1 MDNKEEIKKNEL
13 ELQKQVTRMVTTIAD
28 LYEGAKKDIDSGKY
42 ANAERKSE
50 QAEEI
55 VRNINSLVTQG
66 RC

>member
-1 MDNKEEIKKNEL
+1 MDSKEEMKKNEL
-13 ELQKQVTRMVTTIAD
+13 ELAKQVTRMVTTIAD
-28 LYEGAKKDIDSGKY
+28 LYEGARKDIDGGKY
-42 ANAERKSE
+42 ADAERRSE

>member
-1 MDNKEEIKKNEL
+1 MDHKEALNKEAVALSN
-13 ELQKQVTRMVTTIAD
+13 QVTRIVTTIAD
-28 LYEGAKKDIDSGKY
+28 LYEGAKKAIDGGKY
-42 ANAERKSE
+42 ADAERKSE